1 MEFAVS
7 SRSFFLKTHDR
18 VELID
23 ITGEVEDFVESSGIR
38 EGVCILSVPH
48 ATASII
54 INENERGLI
63 EDIKAHVEELFPQG
77 KNYRHNLIDN
87 NASAHI
93 ASSFLGSSRIIPIS
107 NGKLRRGTWQNIMF
121 LELDGPREK
130 REIIAVA
137 MGMKK

>member
-1 MEFAVS
+1 MEFEVS
-7 SRSFFLKTHDR
+7 SRSFFLKTHER

-23 ITGEVEDFVESSGIR
+23 MTREVEDFVESSGIR

-130 REIIAVA
+130 REVIAVA

>member
-7 SRSFFLKTHDR
+7 SRSFFLKTKER

-130 REIIAVA
+130 REVIAVA

>member
-23 ITGEVEDFVESSGIR
+23 ITREVEDFVESSGIR

-63 EDIKAHVEELFPQG
+63 EDIKAHVDELFPRG
-77 KNYRHNLIDN
+77 KSYRHDLVDN
-87 NASAHI
+87 NASAHL

-130 REIIAVA
+130 REVIAVA
-137 MGMKK
+137 IGMKK